1 MDDKSRVDEKLRH
14 YLYEDE
20 EPRTP
25 VASGGRMYVLGRL
38 IAIVE
43 RAEGLLL
50 DVGPEGI
57 DDPFV
62 RLKLLR
68 GIARIRELLADVERH
83 LASRPLNRP

>member
-1 MDDKSRVDEKLRH
+1 MGDKSRIDDKLRQ
-14 YLYEDE
+14 YLYGQE
-20 EPRTP
+20 EPKTP

-43 RAEGLLL
+43 RAEGLLH

-68 GIARIRELLADVERH
+68 GIGRIRELLADVERH
-83 LASRPLNRP
+83 LASRPLK